1 MCFWIHDEH
10 KKAIISTKDIRC
22 WKITYKY
29 KIHKD
34 GFTSSVQA
42 FRYKFNKTYKTTLG
56 IYDRNIT
63 RGFHS
68 YSKKPYSTLYNK
80 IIYCIIPKGS
90 KYYYNPSFD
99 EYVSNYD
106 ISNDYIKLKYNHSYR
121 VMKLQEKY
129 AKKLHFFIFFVS

>member
-10 KKAIISTKDIRC
+10 KEAIIATKDIRC
-22 WKITYKY
+22 WKMTYSHTV
-29 KIHKD
+29 HKD
-34 GFTSSVQA
+34 GFVSVIQA

-56 IYDRNIT
+56 ICDRSIT

-99 EYVSNYD
+99 EYVSNQ
-106 ISNDYIKLKYNHSYR
+106 IIPIKVVRNKYYY
-121 VMKLQEKY
+121 E
-129 AKKLHFFIFFVS
+129 